1 METISYSEVSAYRRC
16 PKSWE
21 YRYLQRIKRKEKGI
35 RLLIGSILH
44 EMLDAY
50 IFPKIQRAEGN
61 KDYESADPWDVLEG
75 YNEKYSAYFEEER
88 DKYGDIIGNC
98 GLIFEAYLRKYRRDE
113 LTYVASEFPLE
124 IDLSNLGSNA
134 IPVTVVGFIDKIAVD
149 PQGRRW
155 IMDHKF
161 MKSIPSADD
170 RFSELQ
176 LLLYVWL
183 YGMQRPD
190 EKIDGVCWD
199 YARSKPSTVPEVL
212 KNGQLSKRKN
222 LDCDPYTYLK
232 TVRANNLNDADYV
245 DMLELLEGKEDTFF
259 ERVFLPLPGTEMIVE
274 VVSDFLQTAAEIQA
288 KREDGRCARSMSSW
302 NCNSCD
308 FRPLCEAEVRGLDSD
323 YIRKSEYVERGSH
336 SGN

>member
-1 METISYSEVSAYRRC
+1 
-16 PKSWE
+16 
-21 YRYLQRIKRKEKGI
+21 
-35 RLLIGSILH
+35 
-44 EMLDAY
+44 
-50 IFPKIQRAEGN
+50 
-61 KDYESADPWDVLEG
+61 
-75 YNEKYSAYFEEER
+75 
-88 DKYGDIIGNC
+88 
-98 GLIFEAYLRKYRRDE
+98 
-113 LTYVASEFPLE
+113 
-124 IDLSNLGSNA
+124 
-134 IPVTVVGFIDKIAVD
+134 
-149 PQGRRW
+149 
-155 IMDHKF
+155 
-161 MKSIPSADD
+161 
-170 RFSELQ
+170 
-176 LLLYVWL
+176 
-183 YGMQRPD
+183 MQRPD